1 LRQINAGAANA
12 MGKAAVTG
20 LLRNPSGGASKIALG
35 LLHSG
40 SSVMRANALVTVVV
54 GCLAMAGIVR
64 GETFEL
70 APIKPT
76 ISVTGNAEVRVPPNE
91 VYLRLG
97 VESRD
102 PKLDAAA
109 TQNEERLAAVLKFL
123 KTSGIDAKD
132 VQTDYVEIHPQYE
145 LDRRAQQLAPEFYL
159 VRRNLGIR
167 LRKPAQFDAVLT
179 GALKQ
184 GVNYVLGIEFRT
196 TELRKH
202 RDAAREQAT
211 RAAKEKAVA
220 LAKELGVKVGRP
232 QTIAEQVAGNSWSWS
247 GSVWQ
252 NVNAMTQNS
261 VQNVAGGGDIAEGN
275 LAVGQISIT
284 ATVSVTFRLEE

>member
-1 LRQINAGAANA
+1 MQ
-12 MGKAAVTG
+12 
-20 LLRNPSGGASKIALG
+20 ASQ
-35 LLHSG
+35 
-40 SSVMRANALVTVVV
+40 LVTSLV
-54 GCLAMAGIVR
+54 GCLVVAGIVR
-64 GETFEL
+64 GETLEI
-70 APIKPT
+70 APAKPT

-97 VESRD
+97 VETRD
-102 PKLDAAA
+102 PKLESAV

-123 KTSGIDAKD
+123 KTSGIEAKD
-132 VQTDYVEIHPQYE
+132 VQTDYVEIHPQYD
-145 LDRRAQQLAPEFYL
+145 LDRRAQQLVPEFYL
-159 VRRNLGIR
+159 VRRNLGVR
-167 LRKPAQFDAVLT
+167 LRKPAQFDAVLA

-211 RAAKEKAVA
+211 RAAKEKAAA
-220 LAKELGVKVGRP
+220 LAKELGVKVGKP
-232 QTIAEQVAGNSWSWS
+232 QTIAEQTAGGFWNWS
-247 GSVWQ
+247 GSAWQ
-252 NVNAMTQNS
+252 NANAMMQNS
-261 VQNVAGGGDIAEGN
+261 IQQAAGGESADGN